1 MKSRILFLLIVLF
14 SQISSQKKQFTA
26 KDLQEMNRISSP
38 VLSPDGEYVIY
49 SVRKWNSLTDKS
61 YTNLQYSSL
70 KTKELKDLT
79 PKTKG
84 VADSSPLFSSKF
96 PDYLFFTRDGQIRYI
111 KFPPEEPGKDNSF
124 LLTNYPIS
132 INDFKIKN
140 NAILFSAEVYFL
152 CMNDLNCSAD
162 LIEKEGKQDYQVYD
176 SLFALHWDTWL
187 VQGKGS
193 HIFYQK
199 IKLENDKIVLDGKV
213 DDITKGMEI
222 NCPPLF
228 SDNSNYDLSND
239 GTKIAFS
246 AHHRTHEEAW
256 STGWKTYYID
266 LNIMKNPI
274 LISKNNNDART
285 QSPQFSLD
293 DTKIAYLAMNT
304 PMLEADNLHFE
315 IYNILTNKVYII
327 SDPLDISVNEFN
339 WINDSKIRFTVE
351 KIGIIQIYM
360 VDIRDPT
367 NPIFVLFNTLSSIH
381 SYGLPFTSFKN
392 KNVLLSVK
400 SGYDYPDSIISFEN
414 GEEIE
419 IVNLNKDILNDIELP
434 KPEPFNFIG
443 GYNDT
448 VCGWIFKPINF
459 NMNNKYPIALLIH
472 GGPESSWTS
481 SWSYRWNP
489 QLFANG
495 GYAVVMVNPHG
506 STGVST
512 EFREAVRND
521 FGGVPYEDII
531 NGLKYAINKNEYM
544 DIRRVCAAG
553 GSYGGYM
560 INWIEGHNDDELV
573 QFKCLVN
580 HDGDFSGIAQF
591 YGTDELWYEMTEYCP
606 KDKTGC
612 KPYDGKEIRD
622 GFEKFS
628 PEKFVKNWKTPMLVI
643 HGGNDY
649 RVPITEGLCTF
660 TGLQLKGVESKF
672 LYFPL
677 ENHWVLNPPNQVK
690 WYEEVLNWFGIYT
703 KE

>member
-1 MKSRILFLLIVLF
+1 MNSYILILFIILF
-14 SQISSQKKQFTA
+14 SSISSQKTQFTA
-26 KDLQEMNRISSP
+26 KELQEMNRISSA
-38 VLSPDGEYVIY
+38 VLSPDGLYVIY
-49 SVRKWNSLTDKS
+49 SVRKWDSSTDKS

-70 KTKELKDLT
+70 KTKEIKDLT
-79 PKTKG
+79 PKTFG
-84 VADSSPLFSSKF
+84 VADYSPYFSSKF
-96 PDYLFFTRDGQIRYI
+96 PDYVFFTRDGQIRYI
-111 KFPPEEPGKDNSF
+111 KFPPTDSEKDNSI
-124 LLTNYPIS
+124 LLTNYPIY

-140 NAILFSAEVYFL
+140 NVILFSSEVYFSCGNNL
-152 CMNDLNCSAD
+152 TCSA
-162 LIEKEGKQDYQVYD
+162 EKIKEEENQDYQVYD
-176 SLFALHWDTWL
+176 SLFVLHWDTWL

-199 IKLENDKIVLDGKV
+199 IKFNEGNNKIELDGEV
-213 DDITKGMEI
+213 NDITKNMEI

-246 AHHRTHEEAW
+246 GHKRNHEEAW
-256 STGWKTYYID
+256 STAWKTYYID
-266 LNIMKNPI
+266 LNLMKNPI
-274 LISKNNNDART
+274 LISGKEKEART
-285 QSPQFSLD
+285 QSPKFSLD
-293 DTKIAYLAMNT
+293 GTKIAFLAMTT

-315 IYNILTNKVYII
+315 IYNILTNKIDII
-327 SDPLDISVNEFN
+327 SDPLDLSVNEFN
-339 WINDSKIRFTVE
+339 WLSSNIIQFTAE
-351 KIGIIQIYM
+351 KIGQIRIYN
-360 VDIRDPT
+360 VNIADPT
-367 NPIFVLFNTLSSIH
+367 NPVFDLYKTSSPTD
-381 SYGLPFTSFKN
+381 SYNLPFTALKN
-392 KNVLLSVK
+392 KKVVLSVK
-400 SGYDYPDSIISFEN
+400 VGYDYPDSIISFEN

-419 IVNLNKDILNDIELP
+419 IANLNKEILDKIELS
-434 KPEPFNFIG
+434 KPEPFNFTG

-448 VCGWIFKPINF
+448 VYGWIFKPTNF
-459 NMNNKYPIALLIH
+459 DPNKKYPVALLIH

-489 QLFANG
+489 QLFANK

-506 STGVST
+506 STGFTS
-512 EFREAVRND
+512 EFRDAVRND

-531 NGLKYAINKNEYM
+531 NGLKYALNNNEYM
-544 DIRRVCAAG
+544 DPTRVCAAG

-560 INWIEGHNDDELV
+560 INWIEGHNDLF

-606 KDKTGC
+606 KDKAGC
-612 KPYDGKEIRD
+612 KPYDSKSIRD

-628 PEKFVKNWKTPMLVI
+628 PERFVNNWKTPMLVI

-672 LYFPL
+672 LFFHQ

-690 WYEEVLNWFGIYT
+690 WYEEVLNWFGNHT
-703 KE
+703 ME